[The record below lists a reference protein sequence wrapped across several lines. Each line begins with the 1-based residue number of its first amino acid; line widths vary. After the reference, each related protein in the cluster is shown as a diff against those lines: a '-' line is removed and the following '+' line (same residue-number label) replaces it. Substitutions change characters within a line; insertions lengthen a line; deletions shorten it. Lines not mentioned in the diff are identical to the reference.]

1 MLSTLILILFLTLIA
16 AANLSLGFALAVV
29 AKVGPQSWPQ
39 WSDAEPAFTAVPDSP
54 PSASPPPEASAAVP
68 NAPLAATLP
77 PATPA
82 TAKNHPLVT
91 ALNPLAHAF
100 DQSELELL
108 DWDRRRQECLEDAA
122 ALAVLAQEFES
133 LIEGQA
139 TQFSAALVPLAEFAN
154 SSAESRSAF
163 EQLGACLHE
172 FAQQLRTLGVQWR
185 QILVEDATA
194 RQVLDALFN
203 ARNQLEEP
211 LAALAAAHLSPSED
225 VAPLAACASQCLLG
239 RVVLELVCRNA
250 QAGIV
255 AMFDVDCLTQLN
267 QAHGPQATSSVLR
280 ALPNVMRSALAHDGL
295 LLRIQG
301 KQFVLSLPD
310 SSLDHGAEI
319 VERLR
324 QQVEQ
329 TTFAAST
336 GPLRLTVSAA
346 VLEHRP
352 AENALATLARLRS
365 TIVEVKSYGRNR
377 TFLLEDD
384 IPTPVMPPKLSLP
397 ASTVRL

>member
-1 MLSTLILILFLTLIA
+1 
-16 AANLSLGFALAVV
+16 
-29 AKVGPQSWPQ
+29 
-39 WSDAEPAFTAVPDSP
+39 
-54 PSASPPPEASAAVP
+54 
-68 NAPLAATLP
+68 
-77 PATPA
+77 
-82 TAKNHPLVT
+82 
-91 ALNPLAHAF
+91 
-100 DQSELELL
+100 
-108 DWDRRRQECLEDAA
+108 
-122 ALAVLAQEFES
+122 
-133 LIEGQA
+133 
-139 TQFSAALVPLAEFAN
+139 
-154 SSAESRSAF
+154 
-163 EQLGACLHE
+163 
-172 FAQQLRTLGVQWR
+172 
-185 QILVEDATA
+185 
-194 RQVLDALFN
+194 
-203 ARNQLEEP
+203 
-211 LAALAAAHLSPSED
+211 
-225 VAPLAACASQCLLG
+225 
-239 RVVLELVCRNA
+239 
-250 QAGIV
+250 
-255 AMFDVDCLTQLN
+255 MFDVDCLTQLN